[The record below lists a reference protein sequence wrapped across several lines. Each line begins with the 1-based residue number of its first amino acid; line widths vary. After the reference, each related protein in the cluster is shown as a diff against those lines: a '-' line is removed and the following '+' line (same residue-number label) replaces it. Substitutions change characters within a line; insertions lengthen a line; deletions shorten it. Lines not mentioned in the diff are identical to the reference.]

1 MFTDEQLTK
10 LKKSQD
16 TVQLHRLGILDQY
29 NSYDFKI
36 DYSKLNPQQHFLFKR
51 VLHGLKLYKKEEID
65 KMHWDKKRRIIK
77 VWKRSQNVINKWKQW
92 LCHKKA
98 NAIFAIFE
106 SSKDAQALIKV
117 PFEYMPDY
125 KNKLSLKQCGIE
137 YEHLIVKFIDE
148 GLLPR
153 NYFEI
158 K

>member
-1 MFTDEQLTK
+1 MFTDEQIKK

-106 SSKDAQALIKV
+106 NSKDAQALIKV
-117 PFEYMPDY
+117 P
-125 KNKLSLKQCGIE
+125 
-137 YEHLIVKFIDE
+137 LISKFVPSISV
-148 GLLPR
+148 LPAV
-153 NYFEI
+153 NLPVNS
-158 K
+158 

>member
-1 MFTDEQLTK
+1 MFTDEQIKK

-36 DYSKLNPQQHFLFKR
+36 DYSKLNPHQHFLFKR
-51 VLHGLKLYKKEEID
+51 VLHGLKLYKREEID

-125 KNKLSLKQCGIE
+125 KNKMSLKDCGIE

>member
-1 MFTDEQLTK
+1 MFTNEQLQE
-10 LKKSQD
+10 LKNTQQ
-16 TVQLHRLGILDQY
+16 TVHLHRLGILDQY
-29 NSYDFKI
+29 NSYDNVE
-36 DYSKLNPQQHFLFKR
+36 YSKLNPKQHFLFKR
-51 VLHGLKLYKKEEID
+51 VLHGLKLYKREEVN

-77 VWKRSQNVINKWKQW
+77 VWKRSQEVINKWKQW

-106 SSKDAQALIKV
+106 NSKDAKALIAV

-125 KNKLSLKQCGIE
+125 KNKMSLKDCGIE
-137 YEHLIVKFIDE
+137 YEHLIIKFIEE
-148 GLLPR
+148 GLLPG

>member
-29 NSYDFKI
+29 NSYEFKI
-36 DYSKLNPQQHFLFKR
+36 NYSKLNPQQHFLFKR

-92 LCHKKA
+92 LNHKKA

-106 SSKDAQALIKV
+106 NSKDAKALIAV

-125 KNKLSLKQCGIE
+125 KNKMSLKDCGIE

>member
-1 MFTDEQLTK
+1 MFTNDQIQK
-10 LKKSQD
+10 LKKTEK
-16 TVQLHRLGILDQY
+16 TVHLDRLGILNQFTSHEKEINY
-29 NSYDFKI
+29 A
-36 DYSKLNPQQHFLFKR
+36 KLNPKQHFLFKR

-98 NAIFAIFE
+98 NTIFAIFVN
-106 SSKDAQALIKV
+106 SPDAKAIIKV

-125 KNKLSLKQCGIE
+125 KNKLTLKQCGIE
-137 YEHLIVKFIDE
+137 YEHLVIKFIEE
-148 GLLPR
+148 GLLPG